1 MAIAGYKCLIRRSGV
16 TAPTSLELMEVDS
29 GASFVP
35 SAYRITSSA
44 RRAID
49 PDTAWHLKDG
59 ASCVPWSNFTSI
71 NLAFGRVQL
80 TVAATGTLTFN
91 GNFLPMT
98 TAAEIVTEAKAFTLT
113 ETSDLLDDTVFT
125 STSRLMTR
133 TYGLQDASMSVDV
146 LLNTTDAPRLATLS
160 ANGGTIL
167 MEINSGVSAVFRG
180 FGKIESFERTSS
192 VDGLVEGTLTV
203 QLDAQRHEPT
213 GFITGYTERVI

>member
-1 MAIAGYKCLIRRSGV
+1 MAIAGYKCLIRRSGLS
-16 TAPTSLELMEVDS
+16 TAAASELMEVDS
-29 GASFVP
+29 GTT
-35 SAYRITSSA
+35 YRITSTA

-59 ASCVPWSNFTSI
+59 AACVAWTNVSAI
-71 NLAFGRVQL
+71 NLAFGRVTL
-80 TVAATGTLTFN
+80 GSPPTGTLTFN

-98 TAAEIVTEAKAFTLT
+98 TSAEIITEAKGFTLT

-133 TYGLQDASMSVDV
+133 TYGLQDASLSVD
-146 LLNTTDAPRLATLS
+146 LLVNTTDAPRLATLS
-160 ANGGTIL
+160 ANGGTVL

-192 VDGLVEGTLTV
+192 VDGLVEGTLSV
-203 QLDAQRHEPT
+203 QLNGERHEPT
-213 GFITGYTERVI
+213 GLISGYTERLI